1 MKEKM
6 DYKNDPLI
14 TQLNKH
20 AITMDNEFW
29 IMLFLVLCI
38 FGFGFI
44 VGNIAHDSCCHVIE
58 QLQH

>member
-1 MKEKM
+1 M

-14 TQLNKH
+14 TNLNKRVVR
-20 AITMDNEFW
+20 DNEFW

-58 QLQH
+58 QLHNKG